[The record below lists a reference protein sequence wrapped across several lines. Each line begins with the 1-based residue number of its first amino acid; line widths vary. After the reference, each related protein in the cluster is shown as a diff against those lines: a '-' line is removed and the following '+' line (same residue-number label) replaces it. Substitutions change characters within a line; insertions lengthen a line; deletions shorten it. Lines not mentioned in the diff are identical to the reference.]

1 MSWVLSGLSV
11 DGEGVVGLCVTCS
24 VIGDGDII
32 VLSPLLV
39 VRQPDSVDLGA
50 GTRSMAFHTERN
62 RSHLPRHNASRIV
75 ISYGETSSFEGMM

>member
-39 VRQPDSVDLGA
+39 VRQPDSVDLG
-50 GTRSMAFHTERN
+50 
-62 RSHLPRHNASRIV
+62 
-75 ISYGETSSFEGMM
+75 